1 MLQTQTKDGRK
12 DKQELLPAEGSV
24 ITGKGDV
31 EQFEKLQGSINSLSI
46 DVEDER
52 ESKGLQAQGEST
64 MAKEEETKK
73 D

>member
-12 DKQELLPAEGSV
+12 DKQELLPVEDSV

-46 DVEDER
+46 DAEDDR
-52 ESKGLQAQGEST
+52 ESKGLKTQGESKT
-64 MAKEEETKK
+64 AKEEETKK

>member
-12 DKQELLPAEGSV
+12 DKQELLPVEGSV

-46 DVEDER
+46 DVEDDR
-52 ESKGLQAQGEST
+52 ESKGLKAQGEST
-64 MAKEEETKK
+64 TAKEEETKK